1 LAVYGFYTSGAI
13 TANNPKLEKKMGLE
27 NLSVDEIQQQ
37 LDELAENQASL
48 EEALAQRQQQA
59 KYDLAQQ
66 IKDLIHEHGYDL
78 SEIVALLGARR
89 RRSVGSKKGASR
101 QYTRYVDPDNPENIY
116 VRGVIPG
123 WMKQKMQ
130 DQGYDPSSKQDR
142 EAFKAN
148 SLQAMDD

>member
-1 LAVYGFYTSGAI
+1 
-13 TANNPKLEKKMGLE
+13 MGIE

-37 LDELAENQASL
+37 LDD
-48 EEALAQRQQQA
+48 LAQSQADLEQALENRRQQV

-66 IKDLIHEHGYDL
+66 IKDLIQEQGYDL
-78 SEIVALLGARR
+78 SEIVSLLGARR
-89 RRSVGSKKGASR
+89 KRGAGSKKGGSR
-101 QYTRYVDPDNPENIY
+101 QYTRYVDPDNPDNVY

-130 DQGYDPSSKQDR
+130 DQGYDSGSKQDR

-148 SLQAMDD
+148 SLNVMED

>member
-1 LAVYGFYTSGAI
+1 
-13 TANNPKLEKKMGLE
+13 MGIE

-37 LDELAENQASL
+37 LDELAENQANL
-48 EEALAQRQQQA
+48 EQALELRQQQA

-66 IKDLIHEHGYDL
+66 IKDLIQEHGYDV
-78 SEIVALLGARR
+78 SEIVGLLGARR
-89 RRSVGSKKGASR
+89 RRAAVTKKGGSR
-101 QYTRYVDPDNPENIY
+101 QYTKYVDPDNAENVY

-130 DQGYDPSSKQDR
+130 DQGYDPGSKSDR

-148 SLQAMDD
+148 SLNVLED

>member
-1 LAVYGFYTSGAI
+1 
-13 TANNPKLEKKMGLE
+13 MGIE

-37 LDELAENQASL
+37 LQELAQNQANLKQAL
-48 EEALAQRQQQA
+48 EERQQQA

-66 IKDLIHEHGYDL
+66 IKELIQEHGYD
-78 SEIVALLGARR
+78 VADVVSLLGTRKKRAA
-89 RRSVGSKKGASR
+89 VVKKGGSR
-101 QYTRYVDPDNPENIY
+101 QYTRFVDPDNPENVY

-130 DQGYDPSSKQDR
+130 DQGYDPGSKPDR

-148 SLQAMDD
+148 SLNVLED

>member
-1 LAVYGFYTSGAI
+1 
-13 TANNPKLEKKMGLE
+13 MGIE

-48 EEALAQRQQQA
+48 EQALELRQQQA

-66 IKDLIHEHGYDL
+66 IKDLIQEHGYDL
-78 SEIVALLGARR
+78 SEIVGLLGARR
-89 RRSVGSKKGASR
+89 RRAAGTKKGGSR
-101 QYTRYVDPDNPENIY
+101 QYTKYVDPDNAENVY

-123 WMKQKMQ
+123 WMKKKMQ
-130 DQGYDPSSKQDR
+130 DQGYDPGSKSDR

-148 SLQAMDD
+148 SLNVLED

>member
-1 LAVYGFYTSGAI
+1 
-13 TANNPKLEKKMGLE
+13 MGIE

-37 LDELAENQASL
+37 LDELAQNQADL
-48 EEALAQRQQQA
+48 EHALAQRQQQA
-59 KYDLAQQ
+59 KYDLAQE
-66 IKDLIHEHGYDL
+66 IKDLIQERGY
-78 SEIVALLGARR
+78 EIADIVSLIGTRR
-89 RRSVGSKKGASR
+89 RRSAGTKAGGSR
-101 QYTRYVDPDNPENIY
+101 QYTKYVDPDDPENVY

-148 SLQAMDD
+148 YLQVLED

>member
-1 LAVYGFYTSGAI
+1 
-13 TANNPKLEKKMGLE
+13 MGIE

-37 LDELAENQASL
+37 LDELAESQANL
-48 EEALAQRQQQA
+48 EQALEHRQQQV

-66 IKDLIHEHGYDL
+66 IKDLIQEHGYDV
-78 SEIVALLGARR
+78 SEIVGLLGARR
-89 RRSVGSKKGASR
+89 RRSAVAKKGGSR
-101 QYTRYVDPDNPENIY
+101 QYTKYVDPDDPGNVY

-148 SLQAMDD
+148 SLNVLDD